1 IYLLQWH
8 ISDYKAAIT
17 LQQHIGSKVTQLP
30 YLNLVIKKNKINFPI
45 FSFNYDDDEYL
56 FIANYINNKYLHTDF
71 LSIDY
76 FLIPYDDT
84 TVDNWHDIYNT
95 LKKIPSLL
103 AIHKG
108 NEKTKD
114 FISLIKN
121 QIQLQIKY

>member
-1 IYLLQWH
+1 MIH
-8 ISDYKAAIT
+8 
-17 LQQHIGSKVTQLP
+17 
-30 YLNLVIKKNKINFPI
+30 
-45 FSFNYDDDEYL
+45 
-56 FIANYINNKYLHTDF
+56 
-71 LSIDY
+71 
-76 FLIPYDDT
+76 
-84 TVDNWHDIYNT
+84 NT